1 MTLVVNG
8 ETRDVGDAASVA
20 DLLLALDVRAGRV
33 AVEIN
38 EEVVPRAAFAER
50 RLAPGDRVEIVNF
63 VGGG

>member
-8 ETRDVGDAASVA
+8 ETRDVADAASVA
-20 DLLLALDVRAGRV
+20 DLLLVLDVRAGRV

-50 RLAPGDRVEIVNF
+50 RLAAGDRVEIVNF